1 MRPMVAACQK
11 FAEGTGAWY
20 APANRA
26 MIGFRNLNVRL
37 LPYLPWRGL
46 IGGAP
51 QKVARTIAAED
62 YAA

>member
-1 MRPMVAACQK
+1 MVRACQN
-11 FAEGTGAWY
+11 FAEGVGKWY
-20 APANRA
+20 APPSNS
-26 MIGFRNLNVRL
+26 MIRMRNLNVRL

-51 QKVARTIAAED
+51 QKVARTVVAKD